1 MALGNLSPSL
11 NPMGLQMSLA
21 LQATAQSSHSHDFE
35 YEPSTSQIDIPPLNA
50 IGSVAHFE
58 ANETIFAEGDDANY
72 VYKIRSGAVRLC
84 KLLADGRRQIIDFSL
99 PGDHFGF
106 ELGDEHTI
114 TAEALGPVVV
124 LKCARTRLARLEREQ
139 KDVGQSLIHMLRR
152 DLWAAQNH
160 LLMLGRQT
168 AKERVASFL
177 LLMSERCNANVGET
191 LGIPM
196 SRQDIADYLG
206 LTIETVCR
214 ALSDLK
220 RDCIISIPGRHQIVI
235 RNSAVLESMALGEE

>member
-1 MALGNLSPSL
+1 
-11 NPMGLQMSLA
+11 MSLA
-21 LQATAQSSHSHDFE
+21 LQAMVQPAALNREFGCE
-35 YEPSTSQIDIPPLNA
+35 STTSKIDIPPLNA
-50 IGSVAHFE
+50 IGSVAHFD
-58 ANETIFAEGDDANY
+58 ANETIFAEGDGANY
-72 VYKIRSGAVRLC
+72 VYKIRSGGVRLC
-84 KLLADGRRQIIDFSL
+84 KLLADGRRQIVDFAL
-99 PGDHFGF
+99 PDDHFGF

-114 TAEALGPVVV
+114 TAEALEPVV
-124 LKCARTRLARLEREQ
+124 LRKCARTRLARLERERQ
-139 KDVGQSLIHMLRR
+139 DVGQSLMHMLRR

-177 LLMSERCNANVGET
+177 LLMAERGGTEAGPAID
-191 LGIPM
+191 IPM

-220 RDCIISIPGRHQIVI
+220 RDRIITIPSRHQIVV

>member
-1 MALGNLSPSL
+1 
-11 NPMGLQMSLA
+11 MGLQMSLA
-21 LQATAQSSHSHDFE
+21 LQATVQPPRNHEFE
-35 YEPSTSQIDIPPLNA
+35 YESTASKIDIPPLNA
-50 IGSVAHFE
+50 IGSVAHFG
-58 ANETIFAEGDDANY
+58 ANETIFAEGDGADY

-114 TAEALGPVVV
+114 TAEALEPVVL
-124 LKCARTRLARLEREQ
+124 LKCARTRLARLERERQ
-139 KDVGQSLIHMLRR
+139 DVGQSLMHMLRR

-177 LLMSERCNANVGET
+177 LLMSERCGADTG
-191 LGIPM
+191 LAIAIPM

-220 RDCIISIPGRHQIVI
+220 RERIISIPSRHQIVI
-235 RNSAVLESMALGEE
+235 RNSAILESMALGEE